1 MKSLK
6 VFYIIALS
14 ICTIELLQFLFG
26 SHGIFYVMK
35 DVMFMPV
42 KNPAVFSIGAHYNAD
57 NNYIKIFKVLNK
69 VNTIGYFLSLIGTCS
84 SLLFYKLDRK
94 TKYIFGISF
103 FVASLIFSLVTGPI
117 WRHFIQINYF

>member
-35 DVMFMPV
+35 DAMFMPV
-42 KNPAVFSIGAHYNAD
+42 KNPPVFSISAHYNAD
-57 NNYIKIFKVLNK
+57 NNYIKILKMLNK

-84 SLLFYKLDRK
+84 SLLCYKLDRK
-94 TKYIFGISF
+94 TKYIIGISF

-117 WRHFIQINYF
+117 LRHFIQINYF